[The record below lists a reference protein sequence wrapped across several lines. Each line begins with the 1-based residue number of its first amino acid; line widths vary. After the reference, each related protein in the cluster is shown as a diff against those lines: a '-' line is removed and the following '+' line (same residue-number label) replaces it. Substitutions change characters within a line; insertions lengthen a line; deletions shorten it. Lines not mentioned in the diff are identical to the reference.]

1 MSSNPAFFS
10 ALDLLKLYGKK
21 KLSPV
26 EVLDA
31 VMARLQ
37 AENPALNAFCVI
49 DPETGRKMAKDSERR
64 WMKGRPKGLLDGV
77 PIPIKDTN
85 PVIGWPFR
93 VGSRTTSPDPV
104 RHDSPPVARLRE
116 HGAVFFGKTT
126 TPEFGWKGV
135 CDSPLTGITR
145 NPWNPAK
152 TPGGSS
158 GGAAVAVATGIGPLA
173 LGGDGGGSI
182 RMPAGYTGVYGIKA
196 TFGRV
201 PNLQGPVLH
210 HMSVQGPMGRH
221 VADNALMLRV
231 LSYPDARDPLVLPHQ
246 DIDYLPLLK
255 KGVKGLRIGFS
266 PALGHADVD
275 AQVAAKVASA
285 VRVFERLGA
294 QVEEAEPGLGNQ
306 RPALDTLWRASRARL
321 IMNMSIDQM
330 LLVEP
335 ELLACARAGM
345 DMSALEYQ
353 QALHVKTQ
361 MGEKMQAFHQ
371 KYDLLVTPT
380 LPIVAFDAGQLVPG
394 GDRKTYPQWYDWS
407 PFSWPFNMTRQP
419 AASCPCGFND
429 EGLPIGMQIVGP
441 LHRED
446 LVLRASHAFEQARPF
461 KMPRA

>member
-1 MSSNPAFFS
+1 MKTNPAFLS
-10 ALDLLKLYGKK
+10 ALDLLRLYRKK
-21 KLSPV
+21 ALSPL
-26 EVLDA
+26 EALDSVLR
-31 VMARLQ
+31 RLK
-37 AENPALNAFCVI
+37 AENPTLNAFCVV
-49 DPETGRKMAKDSERR
+49 DEETGRKMAKASEAR
-64 WMKGRPKGLLDGV
+64 WTKGKPKGLLDGV

-85 PVIGWPFR
+85 AVAGWPFR
-93 VGSRTTSPDPV
+93 IGSRTTSPDPV
-104 RHDSPPVARLRE
+104 HYDGPAVARLRE

-201 PNLQGPVLH
+201 PNIQGPVLH

-231 LSYPDARDPLVLPHQ
+231 LSYPDARDPLALPHL

-255 KGVKGLRIGFS
+255 KGVKGLKIGFS
-266 PALGHADVD
+266 RDLGHADVD
-275 AQVAAKVASA
+275 RQVAAKVAAA
-285 VRVFERLGA
+285 VKVFEGLGA
-294 QVEEAEPGLGNQ
+294 HVEEADPGIGNQ
-306 RPALDTLWRASRARL
+306 RKALDILWRASRARL
-321 IMNMSIDQM
+321 IMNMSIEQM

-345 DMSALEYQ
+345 DLSALDYQ
-353 QALHVKTQ
+353 WALHVKTQ
-361 MGEKMQAFHQ
+361 MGEKMKAFHQ
-371 KYDLLVTPT
+371 TYDLLVTPT
-380 LPIVAFDAGQLVPG
+380 LPIVAFDAGLLVP
-394 GDRKTYPQWYDWS
+394 DRRKYPQWYDWS

-419 AASCPCGFND
+419 AASCPCGFNS
-429 EGLPIGMQIVGP
+429 EGLPVGMQIVGP

-446 LVLRASHAFEQARPF
+446 LVLRASHAFEEARPF
-461 KMPRA
+461 KMPRVG